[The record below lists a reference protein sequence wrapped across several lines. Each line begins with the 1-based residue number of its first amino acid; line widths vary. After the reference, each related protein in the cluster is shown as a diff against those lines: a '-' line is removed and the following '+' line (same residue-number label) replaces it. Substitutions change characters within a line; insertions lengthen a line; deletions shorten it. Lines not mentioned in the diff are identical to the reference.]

1 MRMTRD
7 IFLFSRVIF
16 RGRFYYMLIF
26 ILMLIAIQPL
36 DEAIGKFSVAL
47 DLVVSAILLSAIY
60 VISGQRNH
68 IVIGVLLAAP
78 LLFSLWSAYFIKHAW
93 FEIIG
98 LLCGIAFFAFIIVII
113 LKFIFSQDDISADLI
128 AGAAVVYLL
137 LAIMWAFAY
146 RTVEMI
152 HPGSFSLAQGHS
164 LEHPFSFQYYSFV
177 TLTTLGYGDIF
188 PVTTAAKAC
197 AILEAVI
204 GQLYLVITIA
214 WLVGVH
220 ISQSMQKKK

>member
-36 DEAIGKFSVAL
+36 DEAIGKFGVAL

-78 LLFSLWSAYFIKHAW
+78 LLVSLWSAYFIKHAC

-98 LLCGIAFFAFIIVII
+98 LVCGIAFFAF
-113 LKFIFSQDDISADLI
+113 
-128 AGAAVVYLL
+128 
-137 LAIMWAFAY
+137 
-146 RTVEMI
+146 
-152 HPGSFSLAQGHS
+152 
-164 LEHPFSFQYYSFV
+164 
-177 TLTTLGYGDIF
+177 
-188 PVTTAAKAC
+188 
-197 AILEAVI
+197 
-204 GQLYLVITIA
+204 TIA

-220 ISQSMQKKK
+220 ISQSKQKKK

>member
-7 IFLFSRVIF
+7 VLMFSNVIF
-16 RGRFYYMLIF
+16 RGRFIYLLIF
-26 ILMLIAIQPL
+26 LLMLIAIQPI
-36 DEAIGKFSVAL
+36 DEAIGRFGLLL
-47 DLVVSAILLSAIY
+47 DLIVSVILVSAIYA
-60 VISGQRNH
+60 ISGKRNH

-78 LLFSLWSAYFIKHAW
+78 LLLSLWSAYFIKHAW

-113 LKFIFSQDDISADLI
+113 LKFIFSQNEITGNLI

-137 LAIMWAFAY
+137 MAMIWTYAY
-146 RTVEMI
+146 RVAEMI
-152 HPGSFSLAQGHS
+152 QPGSFSIAQGHS
-164 LEHPFSFQYYSFV
+164 LEHPFSFLYFSMV

-214 WLVGVH
+214 WLVGAH
-220 ISQSMQKKK
+220 ISQSMQKK

>member
-7 IFLFSRVIF
+7 FLFSQLIF
-16 RGRFYYMLIF
+16 RRRFSYLLIF

-36 DEAIGKFSVAL
+36 DEAIGRFRIAM
-47 DLVVSAILLSAIY
+47 DLIVSAILLSAIY
-60 VISGQRNH
+60 AISRKKNH

-78 LLFSLWSAYFIKHAW
+78 LLVSLWSAYFFKHAW
-93 FEIIG
+93 LPVIG
-98 LLCGIAFFAFIIVII
+98 LLCGIAFFAFIIGTI
-113 LKFIFSQDDISADLI
+113 LKFIFSQDEISGDLI

-146 RTVEMI
+146 RVVEMI
-152 HPGSFSLAQGHS
+152 HPGSFYMAQGHS
-164 LEHPFSFQYYSFV
+164 LEHAFSFQYYSFV

-188 PVTTAAKAC
+188 PVSTAAKAC

-214 WLVGVH
+214 RLVGVH
-220 ISQSMQKKK
+220 ISQSMQKK

>member
-1 MRMTRD
+1 MTKD
-7 IFLFSRVIF
+7 TLPFSQVIF
-16 RGRFYYMLIF
+16 RDRFLYLLIF

-36 DEAIGKFSVAL
+36 DEALGRF
-47 DLVVSAILLSAIY
+47 
-60 VISGQRNH
+60 
-68 IVIGVLLAAP
+68 P
-78 LLFSLWSAYFIKHAW
+78 LLLSLWSAYFIKHAW

-113 LKFIFSQDDISADLI
+113 LKFIFSQDEITGNLI

-137 LAIMWAFAY
+137 MAIMWSFAY
-146 RTVEMI
+146 RVIVMNQ
-152 HPGSFSLAQGHS
+152 PGSFSMAQGHS
-164 LEHPFSFQYYSFV
+164 LEHPFSFLYFSMV

-188 PVTTAAKAC
+188 PLTTAAKAC

-214 WLVGVH
+214 WLVGAQ
-220 ISQSMQKKK
+220 ISQSMQKK

>member
-1 MRMTRD
+1 MARD
-7 IFLFSRVIF
+7 ILRFSEVIF
-16 RGRFYYMLIF
+16 RGRFVYLLIF
-26 ILMLIAIQPL
+26 ILLLIAIQPI
-36 DEAIGKFSVAL
+36 DEAVGRFGVVL
-47 DLVVSAILLSAIY
+47 DFIVSAILLSAIY
-60 VISGQRNH
+60 VISGKKNH

-78 LLFSLWSAYFIKHAW
+78 LLLSLWSAYFFKHEW
-93 FEIIG
+93 LPIIG

-113 LKFIFSQDDISADLI
+113 LRFIFKQDEISGDLI

-137 LAIMWAFAY
+137 MAIMWAFAY
-146 RTVEMI
+146 RVIEI
-152 HPGSFSLAQGHS
+152 IDPGSFSLAQGHS
-164 LEHPFSFQYYSFV
+164 LEHQFSFQYYSFV

-188 PVTTAAKAC
+188 PISTAAKAC

-214 WLVGVH
+214 WLMGVH

>member
-1 MRMTRD
+1 MTRD
-7 IFLFSRVIF
+7 ILRFSEVIF
-16 RGRFYYMLIF
+16 RGRFVYLLIF
-26 ILMLIAIQPL
+26 ILLLIAIQPI
-36 DEAIGKFSVAL
+36 DEALGRLGIFL
-47 DLVVSAILLSAIY
+47 DLIVSAILLSAIY
-60 VISGQRNH
+60 VISGKRIH
-68 IVIGVLLAAP
+68 IVIGVILAAP
-78 LLFSLWSAYFIKHAW
+78 LLISLWSAYFFTNTW
-93 FEIIG
+93 LSIIG
-98 LLCGIAFFAFIIVII
+98 LLCGIAFFAFIIAII
-113 LKFIFSQDDISADLI
+113 LMFIFSQDEITKDLI

-137 LAIMWAFAY
+137 MAIMWTFAY
-146 RTVEMI
+146 RAVEI
-152 HPGSFSLAQGHS
+152 IDPGSFSLAQGHS

-188 PVTTAAKAC
+188 PISTAAKAC

>member
-1 MRMTRD
+1 MTRD
-7 IFLFSRVIF
+7 ILRFSEVIF
-16 RGRFYYMLIF
+16 RGRFLYLLIF
-26 ILMLIAIQPL
+26 ILMLIAIQPI
-36 DEAIGKFSVAL
+36 DEAIGRFGFFL
-47 DLVVSAILLSAIY
+47 DLIVSAILVSAIY
-60 VISGQRNH
+60 TISHKKNH

-78 LLFSLWSAYFIKHAW
+78 LLFSLWSAYFIKNAW
-93 FEIIG
+93 LEIIG
-98 LLCGIAFFAFIIVII
+98 LFCGIAFFAFIIAII
-113 LKFIFSQDDISADLI
+113 LRFIFSQDEITRDLI

-137 LAIMWAFAY
+137 MAIMWTFAY
-146 RTVEMI
+146 RVIEMI
-152 HPGSFSLAQGHS
+152 QPGSFSLAQGHS
-164 LEHPFSFQYYSFV
+164 LEHAFSFLYYSFV

-220 ISQSMQKKK
+220 ISQSMQKK

>member
-1 MRMTRD
+1 MTRD
-7 IFLFSRVIF
+7 IWRFSEVIF
-16 RGRFYYMLIF
+16 RGRFVYLLIF
-26 ILMLIAIQPL
+26 ILLLIAIQPI
-36 DEAIGKFSVAL
+36 DEAIGRLGIFL
-47 DLVVSAILLSAIY
+47 DLIVSAILVSAIY
-60 VISGQRNH
+60 VISGKRTH
-68 IVIGVLLAAP
+68 IVIGFLLAAP
-78 LLFSLWSAYFIKHAW
+78 LLLSVWSAYFIKHEW
-93 FEIIG
+93 FEVIG
-98 LLCGIAFFAFIIVII
+98 LLCAIAFFAFVVVII
-113 LKFIFSQDDISADLI
+113 LKFIFSQDEISGDLI

-146 RTVEMI
+146 RAVEMI

-188 PVTTAAKAC
+188 PISTAAKTC

-220 ISQSMQKKK
+220 ISQSVQKKK